1 MIPPARG
8 ECCGDS
14 GEHGEECA
22 EEQWSAASE
31 CVRQWADDELP
42 NGEADEV
49 GGHGQLHPTA
59 YALDQHLAIAAAW
72 SGAIDHRIDK
82 LTPTNN
88 KRSPMPAKRSS
99 PSTQPSATG
108 KTPHTTMA
116 CTPHHGVHATHQ
128 QRGC

>member
-72 SGAIDHRIDK
+72 SGAIDHGIDK
-82 LTPTNN
+82 LTP
-88 KRSPMPAKRSS
+88 
-99 PSTQPSATG
+99 
-108 KTPHTTMA
+108 
-116 CTPHHGVHATHQ
+116 HQ
-128 QRGC
+128 QQALADARQAFIALDAALRDR